1 MFIDDH
7 ILKSG
12 RFDAN
17 EIAVLAIISSY
28 SNCCTI
34 TQSELAKMIN
44 KSVPTVKRTIKSLI
58 EKGVITKEYT
68 LFKKCILKLVS
79 LQEQAKLMTP
89 SGIINQVIKVIK
101 NRKFKEKPFN
111 ENKPF
116 NFSDLLPSMPKPKT
130 NLELEKERF
139 KQLYAPWE
147 PIGF

>member
-1 MFIDDH
+1 
-7 ILKSG
+7 
-12 RFDAN
+12 
-17 EIAVLAIISSY
+17 
-28 SNCCTI
+28 
-34 TQSELAKMIN
+34 MIN

-58 EKGVITKEYT
+58 EKGVITKTYT

-101 NRKFKEKPFN
+101 NKKFEKKPFN
-111 ENKPF
+111 ENKTF

-130 NLELEKERF
+130 NFELQKERF